1 MPVDEVEQMQE
12 NRQKSRKK
20 GFTMVEIMLVI
31 SIIGFLSA
39 LGIPAII
46 NAYSNAQT
54 VAKERNIASVE
65 KAKATLTLPPGLML
79 GAIGLE
85 SDDPFDETV
94 ISNLCLVLKIS
105 DVSELTVGDAAIEIG
120 DLSSK
125 AYYGFR

>member
-1 MPVDEVEQMQE
+1 
-12 NRQKSRKK
+12 
-20 GFTMVEIMLVI
+20 MVEIMLVI

-46 NAYSNAQT
+46 NAYSNAQN
-54 VAKERNIASVE
+54 VAKEHNVTSVE
-65 KAKATLTLPPGLML
+65 KAKATLTLPPGLMQ

-105 DVSELTVGDAAIEIG
+105 DISELAVGGDSIDIG
-120 DLSSK
+120 DLSNK
-125 AYYGFR
+125 AYYGFK